1 MELPREQSEPGTNS
15 GPDHIRS
22 AIPSRICLV
31 TLGGEFFAIDLRSV
45 REVFEIEAIT
55 PVPGMP
61 ASLVGVANL
70 RGTVIP
76 LTDLRPSLGLPA
88 SAAPKYAVVVRHG
101 TQQVGILIDDV
112 PEIRTIHPDD
122 MLAASTRG
130 VTESRPFLSGL
141 LKIENRMSGMV
152 EISRLLASVEGT
164 TTQQSSA
171 N

>member
-1 MELPREQSEPGTNS
+1 MEPTREQPQSGADT
-15 GPDHIRS
+15 GPDHVRS

-31 TLGGEFFAIDLRSV
+31 TLGGELFAIDLRHV
-45 REVFEIEAIT
+45 REVFGIESIT

-76 LTDLRPSLGLPA
+76 LADLRPSLGLSA
-88 SAAPKYAVVVRHG
+88 SATPRYAIVVRHG

-130 VTESRPFLSGL
+130 MIDSRPFLSGL
-141 LKIENRMSGMV
+141 LKIENRMSAMV

-164 TTQQSSA
+164 TNQQSSA